1 MQNSKRIEA
10 MFERA
15 RELASEGRHP
25 QIIELVLEMEGYSE
39 ACEVIPLELAS
50 ELKRIAAQARKERNG
65 SRL

>member
-1 MQNSKRIEA
+1 M
-10 MFERA
+10 
-15 RELASEGRHP
+15 
-25 QIIELVLEMEGYSE
+25 IELVLQMEGYSE